1 MASEVLWIRCN
12 SREEV
17 ATVKNEIEHLI
28 ASDHSFVG
36 DMIVKIYNKA
46 SRGIYSND
54 NLRVSS
60 NIQGPLVDR
69 YGSDNVKITVS
80 RNEKTEEVEEKN
92 SEDRIVHALE
102 GIERALST
110 SEDRIACALEG
121 MERSLTA
128 LAACVVTLPQTEY
141 RPNERHEFTISGSVK
156 TSEIEY

>member
-12 SREEV
+12 SQEEV

-60 NIQGPLVDR
+60 NIQGPLADR

-92 SEDRIVHALE
+92 SEDRILHALE
-102 GIERALST
+102 GIERA
-110 SEDRIACALEG
+110 
-121 MERSLTA
+121 LTA

-141 RPNERHEFTISGSVK
+141 RSNERHEFTISGSVK

>member
-60 NIQGPLVDR
+60 NIQGPLADR

-92 SEDRIVHALE
+92 SEDRILHALE
-102 GIERALST
+102 GIERA
-110 SEDRIACALEG
+110 
-121 MERSLTA
+121 LTA

>member
-1 MASEVLWIRCN
+1 MANEVLWIRCN
-12 SREEV
+12 SQGEV

-28 ASDHSFVG
+28 ASDHSFGG

-60 NIQGPLVDR
+60 NIQGPLADR

-80 RNEKTEEVEEKN
+80 RNEKTEEVEEKS
-92 SEDRIVHALE
+92 SEDRIAHALE
-102 GIERALST
+102 GIERA
-110 SEDRIACALEG
+110 
-121 MERSLTA
+121 LTA

>member
-12 SREEV
+12 SQEEV

-60 NIQGPLVDR
+60 NIQGPLADR

-92 SEDRIVHALE
+92 SEDRILHALE
-102 GIERALST
+102 GIERA
-110 SEDRIACALEG
+110 
-121 MERSLTA
+121 LTA